1 MLQRTRAEQV
11 LPVYL
16 RFTEKYQTPN
26 DVLMEKSEY
35 LYSLLGKLGLKW
47 RAKKIIE
54 LSSALSKQQIPVT
67 LEDLVKLPGVG
78 LYAASAFLCFH
89 RNTRIGIIDTNA
101 IRLWTRLFNIK
112 NNDTLR
118 RKKGF
123 IEFVEELTP
132 ENNFCLFNFAILD
145 FTRIICR
152 KKPVCNTCPLNSLC
166 DYYMSIN

>member
-16 RFTEKYQTPN
+16 HFTEKYQTPK

-35 LYSLLGKLGLKW
+35 LHSLLGKLGLKW

-54 LSSALSKQQIPVT
+54 LSMTLSKQKIPT
-67 LEDLVKLPGVG
+67 LLEDLIKLPGVG
-78 LYAASAFLCFH
+78 QYSASAFLCFH
-89 RNTRIGIIDTNA
+89 RNIRTGIIDANA
-101 IRLWTRLFNIK
+101 IRLWSRFFGIK
-112 NNDTLR
+112 SDDSLR

-123 IEFVEELTP
+123 IEFIDELTP
-132 ENNFCLFNFAILD
+132 EDNFRLFNFAVLD

-152 KKPVCNTCPLNSLC
+152 KNPVCNNCPLNLLC
-166 DYYMSIN
+166 DYYISIN